1 MFDTGANQKLSQI
14 DVKRGQNMSPLEKLF
29 GKTAQLTVL
38 EYLMRN
44 KGEINYLS
52 GIAQGTGL
60 YHSSVARVLEPL
72 LENKI
77 VIEKKIGKQ
86 IRSFYLN
93 EELEATK
100 LLMKFYE
107 ELRLLL
113 DEQLPSNDLEI
124 PVVNHE

>member
-1 MFDTGANQKLSQI
+1 MKNYLANRNKQDEI
-14 DVKRGQNMSPLEKLF
+14 MSPLEKLF

-38 EYLMRN
+38 EYLMKNR
-44 KGEINYLS
+44 GEINYLS

-72 LENKI
+72 LENNI

-93 EELEATK
+93 EEHKATK
-100 LLMKFYE
+100 LLMTFYE
-107 ELRLLL
+107 ELRPVLG
-113 DEQLPSNDLEI
+113 DGPLPPKEI
-124 PVVNHE
+124 KKTKHL

>member
-1 MFDTGANQKLSQI
+1 
-14 DVKRGQNMSPLEKLF
+14 MSPLEKLF

-38 EYLMRN
+38 EYLMKN

-72 LENKI
+72 LQNKI

-93 EELEATK
+93 EEHEATK
-100 LLMKFYE
+100 LLIKFYD
-107 ELRLLL
+107 ELRSVL
-113 DEQLPSNDLEI
+113 DEQLSSPDLEMQ
-124 PVVNHE
+124 VVNHE

>member
-1 MFDTGANQKLSQI
+1 
-14 DVKRGQNMSPLEKLF
+14 MSPLEKLF

-38 EYLMRN
+38 EYLMKN

-60 YHSSVARVLEPL
+60 YHSSVARVIEPL
-72 LENKI
+72 LQNKI

-93 EELEATK
+93 EEHEAAK
-100 LLMKFYE
+100 LLIKFYD
-107 ELRLLL
+107 ELRLVL
-113 DEQLPSNDLEI
+113 DEQSSSNDLEI
-124 PVVNHE
+124 QVVNHE

>member
-1 MFDTGANQKLSQI
+1 
-14 DVKRGQNMSPLEKLF
+14 MSPLEKLF

-38 EYLMRN
+38 EYLMKN

-60 YHSSVARVLEPL
+60 YHSSVARVIEPL
-72 LENKI
+72 LKNNI

-93 EELEATK
+93 EEHEAAK
-100 LLMKFYE
+100 LLIKFYN
-107 ELRLLL
+107 ELRLVL
-113 DEQLPSNDLEI
+113 DERSPSNDLEI
-124 PVVNHE
+124 PVVDHE

>member
-1 MFDTGANQKLSQI
+1 MKTEITENYHKIGKM
-14 DVKRGQNMSPLEKLF
+14 RTNMSPLEKLF

-38 EYLMRN
+38 EYLMKN

-72 LENKI
+72 LQNKI

-100 LLMKFYE
+100 LLVKFYE

-124 PVVNHE
+124 PVINHD

>member
-1 MFDTGANQKLSQI
+1 
-14 DVKRGQNMSPLEKLF
+14 MSPLEKLF

-38 EYLMRN
+38 EYLMKN

-60 YHSSVARVLEPL
+60 YHSSVARVIEPL
-72 LENKI
+72 LQNKI

-93 EELEATK
+93 EEHEAAK
-100 LLMKFYE
+100 LLIKFYDD
-107 ELRLLL
+107 LRLVL
-113 DEQLPSNDLEI
+113 DEQSSSNDLEI
-124 PVVNHE
+124 QVVNHE